1 MRAKHL
7 DAGVA
12 VSYTRR
18 KRHNHGG
25 YVTSPRL
32 RAVITDA
39 DYPDVAQERAI
50 LDAAGAELVREH
62 LTAEDD
68 LIRALAGADV
78 ILNQFSQLTARVIES
93 LDRCKGIVRYGVGF
107 DTVDVAAA
115 TRCGIYVCNVPDYG
129 TDEVS
134 DHAITLLLAVA
145 RKLLT
150 LAQGVQD
157 GVWSV
162 EPARPVGRLRGRT
175 LGIVG
180 LGRIG
185 AMTAAKAQAFG
196 IRVIAYDP
204 LRPMHYFAERNVGR
218 ATLDELLQTAD
229 YISLHAP
236 LSDETHHLIDARALG
251 LMKPTAFL
259 VNTARGGL
267 VDGVALAHALREGE
281 IAGAAIDVTET
292 EPIPRDHPLLGLAN
306 CILTP
311 HAAWYSDESAAAL
324 QRLAGEEAARLVRG
338 EPPRCP
344 VNQIAPR

>member
-1 MRAKHL
+1 M
-7 DAGVA
+7 
-12 VSYTRR
+12 
-18 KRHNHGG
+18 
-25 YVTSPRL
+25 TSPRY

-50 LDAAGAELVREH
+50 LQTIGAELVREN

-68 LIRALAGADV
+68 LIRALAGVDV
-78 ILNQFSQLTARVIES
+78 VLNQFSQLTARVIDS
-93 LDRCKGIVRYGVGF
+93 LDRCRGIVRYGVGV
-107 DTVDVAAA
+107 DNVDVEAA
-115 TRCGIYVCNVPDYG
+115 TRRGIYVCNVPDYG

-134 DHAITLLLAVA
+134 DHAITLLLASA

-162 EPARPVGRLRGRT
+162 EPIKPVGRLRGRT
-175 LGIVG
+175 LGIIG

-204 LRPMHYFAERNVGR
+204 IRPMHYFAERNVGR
-218 ATLDELLQTAD
+218 ATLDDLLQTAD

-236 LSDETHHLIDARALG
+236 LSGETRHLIDERALS

-267 VDGVALAHALREGE
+267 VDGAALGRALRAGQ
-281 IAGAAIDVTET
+281 IAGAAIDVTEQ
-292 EPIPRDHPLLGLAN
+292 EPIPRDSPLLGLPN

-311 HAAWYSDESAAAL
+311 HAAWYSDESSAAL
-324 QRLAGEEAARLVRG
+324 QRLAGEEAARLVQG

-344 VNQIAPR
+344 VNQPA

>member
-1 MRAKHL
+1 M
-7 DAGVA
+7 
-12 VSYTRR
+12 T
-18 KRHNHGG
+18 
-25 YVTSPRL
+25 TPRF

-39 DYPDVAQERAI
+39 DYPDVAQERAVLRAI
-50 LDAAGAELVREH
+50 GAELIREH
-62 LTAEDD
+62 LTAEND

-78 ILNQFSQLTARVIES
+78 VLNQFSQITARVIDS
-93 LDRCKGIVRYGVGF
+93 LDRCRGIVRYGVGY

-115 TRCGIYVCNVPDYG
+115 TRRGIYVCNVPDYG

-134 DHAITLLLAVA
+134 DHAITLLLAIS
-145 RKLLT
+145 RKLIP
-150 LAQGVQD
+150 LAQGVQR

-218 ATLDELLQTAD
+218 AALDDLLQTAD
-229 YISLHAP
+229 YVSLHAP
-236 LSDETHHLIDARALG
+236 LSDATRHLIDARALG

-267 VDGVALAHALREGE
+267 VDGAALAEALRNGQ
-281 IAGAAIDVTET
+281 IAGAAIDVTEV
-292 EPIPRDHPLLGLAN
+292 EPIPPDSPLLGLEH
-306 CILTP
+306 CIVTP

-324 QRLAGEEAARLVRG
+324 QRLAGEEAARLVLG

-344 VNQIAPR
+344 VNRVER

>member
-1 MRAKHL
+1 
-7 DAGVA
+7 
-12 VSYTRR
+12 
-18 KRHNHGG
+18 
-25 YVTSPRL
+25 VTSSRY

-50 LDAAGAELVREH
+50 LQAAGADLIREH

-78 ILNQFSQLTARVIES
+78 VLNQFSQITARVIES
-93 LDRCKGIVRYGVGF
+93 LDRCRGIVRYGVGF
-107 DTVDVAAA
+107 DTVDVEAA
-115 TRCGIYVCNVPDYG
+115 TRRGIHVCNVPDYG

-145 RKLLT
+145 RKLIP
-150 LAQGVQD
+150 LARGVQD

-162 EPARPVGRLRGRT
+162 EPIKPVGRLRGRT
-175 LGIVG
+175 LGIIG

-185 AMTAAKAQAFG
+185 TMTATKAQAFG

-204 LRPMHYFAERNVGR
+204 LRPMHYFAERNIGR
-218 ATLDELLQTAD
+218 ATLDELLQAAD
-229 YISLHAP
+229 YISIHAP
-236 LSDETHHLIDARALG
+236 LTDATRHLIDDRALR

-259 VNTARGGL
+259 VNTARGAL
-267 VDGVALAHALREGE
+267 VDGAALAHALRSGQ
-281 IAGAAIDVTET
+281 IAGAAIDVTEQ
-292 EPIPRDHPLLGLAN
+292 EPIPRDHPLLGLDT

-324 QRLAGEEAARLVRG
+324 QRLAGEEAARLVLG

>member
-1 MRAKHL
+1 M
-7 DAGVA
+7 
-12 VSYTRR
+12 
-18 KRHNHGG
+18 
-25 YVTSPRL
+25 TSPRY

-50 LDAAGAELVREH
+50 LEAAGIALTREN

-93 LDRCKGIVRYGVGF
+93 LDRCKGIVRYGVGV
-107 DTVDVAAA
+107 DNVDVAAA
-115 TRCGIYVCNVPDYG
+115 TRRGIVVCNVPDYG

-134 DHAITLLLAVA
+134 DHAITLLLAAA
-145 RKLLT
+145 RKLVT

-162 EPARPVGRLRGRT
+162 EAAKPVGRLRGRT

-196 IRVIAYDP
+196 IRVVAYDP
-204 LRPMHYFAERNVGR
+204 IRPMHYFAERNVGR
-218 ATLDELLQTAD
+218 ASLDELLQTAD
-229 YISLHAP
+229 YVSIHAP
-236 LSDETHHLIDARALG
+236 LTAETRHTIDARALG

-267 VDGVALAHALREGE
+267 VDGLALADALRSGQ
-281 IAGAAIDVTET
+281 IAGAAIDVTEV
-292 EPIPRDHPLLGLAN
+292 EPIPRDHPLLGLPN

-324 QRLAGEEAARLVRG
+324 QRLAGEEAARLALG
-338 EPPRCP
+338 QSPRCP
-344 VNQIAPR
+344 VNAPAAR